1 MIGVRLNA
9 VNRELY
15 GRLIGGDFQYNMKEP
30 IYMQILSYLGID
42 AVPSTFFIR
51 VIIGLA
57 MIFISIMAWLI
68 SRRLAH
74 KLLPKLISHTKNHW
88 DDVLMKNHLFRNLA
102 LLVPG
107 FIMYSAVSWVLYGY
121 PKQIDFYQNLVGVYL
136 ILVIALCL
144 DAVLKSALN
153 VYMNNA
159 IAKRIIQDL
168 PLKRFVQILRVSLY
182 GCALLLIFALLLN
195 KSLFHFFHSVESLE
209 EVAKPQNTLERF
221 VSGIFIMIISFI
233 AWYICRHLVHQI
245 LPKLIRHTKNK
256 WDDVLMQNNFF
267 RNLALIVPGIILN
280 ASISSV
286 FNGDAYWAD
295 IVRNIVSIYLIFAAV
310 LCVDA
315 LLNSLLE
322 IYRTLP
328 LSQEIP
334 LTGFFQILKIVL
346 YGCGVLF
353 VIAIIL
359 NRSPLYIFSGL
370 GAMTAVLMLIFKD
383 PILGFVAGIQLIS
396 NKMLKQGDW
405 IEMPKYGADGDVMD
419 ITLSTVKVR
428 NFDKTITTIPTY
440 SLIAD
445 SFKNWRGMK
454 ESGGRR
460 IKRAVHI
467 DINSIRFCDQDMLD
481 RFAQN
486 NYISDYIKKKNQ
498 EISEHNAKLIQSGA
512 APLAFRRLTNI
523 GTFRAYIL
531 AYLRNHPMIHQNMT
545 FLVRQLAPTR
555 NGLPLEIYVFC
566 RDNTWAVYE
575 DVQADIFDHLLA
587 IAPEFYLR
595 VYQLPSGRD
604 IQALENIFDERRARH
619 V

>member
-1 MIGVRLNA
+1 
-9 VNRELY
+9 
-15 GRLIGGDFQYNMKEP
+15 
-30 IYMQILSYLGID
+30 
-42 AVPSTFFIR
+42 
-51 VIIGLA
+51 
-57 MIFISIMAWLI
+57 
-68 SRRLAH
+68 
-74 KLLPKLISHTKNHW
+74 
-88 DDVLMKNHLFRNLA
+88 
-102 LLVPG
+102 
-107 FIMYSAVSWVLYGY
+107 
-121 PKQIDFYQNLVGVYL
+121 
-136 ILVIALCL
+136 
-144 DAVLKSALN
+144 
-153 VYMNNA
+153 
-159 IAKRIIQDL
+159 
-168 PLKRFVQILRVSLY
+168 
-182 GCALLLIFALLLN
+182 
-195 KSLFHFFHSVESLE
+195 
-209 EVAKPQNTLERF
+209 
-221 VSGIFIMIISFI
+221 
-233 AWYICRHLVHQI
+233 
-245 LPKLIRHTKNK
+245 
-256 WDDVLMQNNFF
+256 MQNNFF

-295 IVRNIVSIYLIFAAV
+295 IAGNIVSVYLIFAAV

-353 VIAIIL
+353 IIATIL

-467 DINSIRFCDQDMLD
+467 DINSIRFCNQDMLD
-481 RFAQN
+481 RFTQN

-498 EISEHNAKLIQSGA
+498 EISEHNAKLTTSGA
-512 APLAFRRLTNI
+512 VPLTSRRLTNI

-531 AYLRNHPMIHQNMT
+531 AYLRNHPMINQKMT
-545 FLVRQLAPTR
+545 FLVRQLAPTE

-566 RDNTWAVYE
+566 KDNTWAVYE
-575 DVQADIFDHLLA
+575 EVQADIFDHLLA
-587 IAPEFYLR
+587 VAPEFDLR

-604 IQALENIFDERRARH
+604 IQTLENIFDERRVRH

>member
-1 MIGVRLNA
+1 
-9 VNRELY
+9 
-15 GRLIGGDFQYNMKEP
+15 MKEP
-30 IYMQILSYLGID
+30 IYMHLLSFLGID
-42 AVPSTFFIR
+42 AVPNTFLIR
-51 VIIGLA
+51 LVIGLV
-57 MIFISIMAWLI
+57 MISVSIIAWLI

-74 KLLPKLISHTKNHW
+74 KLLPKFISNTKNHW
-88 DDVLMKNHLFRNLA
+88 DDVLMENHLFRNAA

-107 FIMYSAVSWVLYGY
+107 FIMYSAISWILYGY
-121 PKQIDFYQNLVGVYL
+121 PKQIDFYQNLIGVYL
-136 ILVIALCL
+136 IIVIALCL
-144 DAVLKSALN
+144 DAVLKSALS

-159 IAKRIIQDL
+159 IAMRIVQDL

-182 GCALLLIFALLLN
+182 GSALLIIFALLLN

-221 VSGIFIMIISFI
+221 VSGTFVIILSFM
-233 AWYICRHLVHQI
+233 AWYICRHVVHHI

-280 ASISSV
+280 VSISSV

-295 IVRNIVSIYLIFAAV
+295 IAGNIVSIYLIFAMT

-315 LLNSLLE
+315 LLSSLLE

-346 YGCGVLF
+346 YSCGVLF

-359 NRSPLYIFSGL
+359 NKSPLYIFSGL
-370 GAMTAVLMLIFKD
+370 GAMTAILMLIFKD

-396 NKMLKQGDW
+396 NRMLRQGDW

-440 SLIAD
+440 ALIAD

-486 NYISDYIKKKNQ
+486 NYIADYIKKKNQ
-498 EISEHNAKLIQSGA
+498 ELSEHNTKMIQTGA
-512 APLAFRRLTNI
+512 APLTFRRLTNI
-523 GTFRAYIL
+523 GTFRVYIL

-545 FLVRQLAPTR
+545 FLVRQLAPTKS
-555 NGLPLEIYVFC
+555 GLPIEIYVFC
-566 RDNTWAVYE
+566 KDNTWAAYE
-575 DVQADIFDHLLA
+575 EVQADIFDHLLA
-587 IAPEFYLR
+587 IAPEFDLS

-604 IQALENIFDERRARH
+604 IQALENSLDEKKFSDL
-619 V
+619 